1 MKRLLVIIV
10 FLLYVNYSYG
20 QGNYQNF
27 PELYHYLNELRF
39 DGTANKVEVAKLRNA
54 VFGKIQQFLKSIGIS
69 VDYCDNIGYFLRFY
83 KNGNKLESASLEFD
97 WVDNWGSGSTP
108 GETANH
114 VKTIKLICYPKG
126 YSCISIPKLFFND
139 YSPLNYDMYV
149 YKGGNW
155 RKQYS
160 DYLYKTKKERV
171 IAEYYPISGILKR
184 LIRLT
189 EEGKYTISEYDTN
202 GKLII
207 QDTGRYYGYDSRPTD
222 DVIYSLKIVDD
233 NSYKRISSSENNS
246 AYIDLG
252 LPSGTLWKGSAE
264 DGLYDYD
271 TALHLFGN
279 SLPSYEQFVELKD
292 YCTWTWNGSGYTV
305 KGKNGNSIKLEAA
318 GWRDEKG
325 RITLVGTDGGYWTSR
340 ANGSVDA
347 WYLNFTTSK
356 VRMLSYHRTSG
367 LSVLLVK

>member
-1 MKRLLVIIV
+1 MKRLLVIIS
-10 FLLYVNYSYG
+10 LLLCIKISYG
-20 QGNYQNF
+20 QDRFLNF
-27 PELYHYLNELRF
+27 TELQDYLNTIRF
-39 DGTANKVEVAKLRNA
+39 DGSQDKVQVIKLRNA
-54 VFGKIQQFLKSIGIS
+54 VFGKIQQFLRSIGIS
-69 VDYCDNIGYFLRFY
+69 VDYCSDIGYFLQFY
-83 KNGNKLESASLEFD
+83 KNGNKLYSARLEFD
-97 WVDNWGSGSTP
+97 WVDNMGANP
-108 GETANH
+108 GNVAKQ

-126 YSCISIPKLFFND
+126 YSSISIPKLFFD
-139 YSPLNYDMYV
+139 DFSPVNYDMYV
-149 YKGGNW
+149 YLGGNW

-171 IAEYYPISGILKR
+171 IAEYYPLSGILKR

-189 EEGKYTISEYDTN
+189 EEGKYTISEYDTK

-207 QDTGRYYGYDSRPTD
+207 QDTGHSYGYDSRPTD
-222 DVIYSLKIVDD
+222 NILSSLKIVDD
-233 NSYKRISSSENNS
+233 DDSKRKSSNENNS
-246 AYIDLG
+246 AFIDLG
-252 LPSGTLWKGSAE
+252 LPSGTLWKGFAE

-325 RITLVGTDGGYWTSR
+325 RVTLVGTDGGYWTSR
-340 ANGSVDA
+340 AKGSVDA

-356 VRMLSYHRTSG
+356 VRMLSYHRNVG
-367 LSVLLVK
+367 LSVLLIK